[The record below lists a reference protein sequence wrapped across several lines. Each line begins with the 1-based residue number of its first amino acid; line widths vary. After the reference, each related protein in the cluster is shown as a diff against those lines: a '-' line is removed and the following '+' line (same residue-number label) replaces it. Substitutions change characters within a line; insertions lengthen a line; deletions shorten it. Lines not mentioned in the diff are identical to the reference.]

1 MCASH
6 KPSRCR
12 ERDVPCPLCDKNAEC
27 MRDVSVFCVC
37 AARRETEHS
46 EAFAAHMEAQ
56 TLKKTDGHSE
66 VHAHLRG
73 HVHGPRAPAW
83 ACARRRC
90 VRLRSIDARGAP
102 QRKKRKQ
109 GRRRTRD
116 ATLRHE
122 ARVAPRQTGRRGRR
136 RCTQEESNG
145 VPPAAVR
152 VPEPHFVLFAR
163 ECRWWALRSAHTVA
177 RQPSSRKL

>member
-1 MCASH
+1 MIKGVGLIEWSQKYQTHPFNHQISLKKVTKRNTISGA
-6 KPSRCR
+6 R
-12 ERDVPCPLCDKNAEC
+12 LLN
-27 MRDVSVFCVC
+27 SVYGMG
-37 AARRETEHS
+37 S
-46 EAFAAHMEAQ
+46 
-56 TLKKTDGHSE
+56 KKTDGHSE

-90 VRLRSIDARGAP
+90 VRRRSIDARGAP

-109 GRRRTRD
+109 GRRRTK
-116 ATLRHE
+116 APTFRHE
-122 ARVAPRQTGRRGRR
+122 ARVAPRQTGRRRR

-152 VPEPHFVLFAR
+152 VPEPHFVLFTPQ
-163 ECRWWALRSAHTVA
+163 CRYRALRSAHTVA